1 MAQDFN
7 LTLKTNE
14 WQSALANAFKIM
26 GCKDN
31 LDGVE
36 DGLVSKVMEEG
47 GKFHDKN
54 QYSFIDCAFSR
65 NYNPSDSN
73 VLAPEQTPNSIQKEI
88 RVDNIRQIALTTD
101 LLGLTGRAW
110 ADEGSYSSYANLV
123 RSQVEKAKKVYDK
136 LFVETSIGTM
146 ESSIGKQIQ
155 TVKLFEDAVD
165 DKPVDL
171 EAKHR
176 MNAQLIAKK
185 ITDIKAEIRQ
195 PTREYTD
202 IGYLDTFDSTKMTVL
217 WSQDWLSRINML
229 DLPTTYS
236 DNYFDFNGEQM
247 LASRFGTKVSGPVNA
262 DGVTHRANNEY
273 CIGVNA
279 SGEYAAPASATK
291 YVNVKPGDILPKGTP
306 IVAPSTD
313 ETYTAKEFSRI
324 VLGKSIKYSVD
335 LYTTV
340 HGYAPDAKIICKIV
354 ALGEDVK
361 YLSGLRTSGEF
372 NNYKNNTT
380 NMYTTFMFS
389 DVEHLGGYPLITI
402 KAE

>member
-7 LTLKTNE
+7 LTLRTNE

-31 LDGVE
+31 LDGIE
-36 DGLVSKVMEEG
+36 DSLVSKVMEEG

-65 NYNPSDSN
+65 NYNPADSN
-73 VLAPEQTPNSIQKEI
+73 LLAPEQIPASTQKEI

-136 LFVETSIGTM
+136 LFVEVSIGTL
-146 ESSIGKQIQ
+146 ESSIGKQSQ

-165 DKPVDL
+165 DKAVDL

-176 MNAQLIAKK
+176 MNGQLIAKK

-202 IGYLDTFDSTKMTVL
+202 IGYLDVFENVKMTTL
-217 WSQDWLSRINML
+217 WSQDWLSRINKL
-229 DLPTTYS
+229 NLPTTYN

-247 LASRFGTKVSGPVNA
+247 LASRFGTRVSTPVNA
-262 DGVTHRANNEY
+262 DGINHRASNEY

-291 YVNVKPGDILPKGTP
+291 YINVKPGDVLPKGTP
-306 IVAPSTD
+306 IVARTTD
-313 ETYTAKEFSRI
+313 EAYTTKDFSRT
-324 VLGKSIKYSVD
+324 VLGKPVKYSVD
-335 LYTTV
+335 LYTAV
-340 HGYAPDAKIICKIV
+340 HGYTPDPKIICKIV
-354 ALGEDVK
+354 ALGEDIK

-372 NNYKNNTT
+372 NNFKNNST

-402 KAE
+402 RAE